1 MIPTRENTEP
11 PQTVQEGVFCDDTEG
26 YGYTED
32 SGSTTACQR
41 PKPRAPTRDLT
52 SNEKEK
58 QPERRRNAGKLSRLP
73 DMPLDILYEVCHRTD
88 SIALDDD

>member
-1 MIPTRENTEP
+1 MIPTRGNTEP
-11 PQTVQEGVFCDDTEG
+11 PQAVQGCVSCDDTEG
-26 YGYTED
+26 YDFKEE
-32 SGSTTACQR
+32 SGSSTTCQR
-41 PKPRAPTRDLT
+41 PKTRAPRDLT

-73 DMPLDILYEVCHRTD
+73 DMPLDILYEVCHRTC